1 MEHLGGI
8 ANTLDVVTKKYVD
21 DRVVS
26 SSSTFTGST
35 LTLAM
40 PIGNVV
46 LDVPTFNQNTTG
58 NAATATKLA
67 SAVSLWGNSFDGS
80 SDISGTLT
88 VQARLGLQIYEQESA
103 AASRYRLTL
112 GHLSTS
118 GYTTVACIY
127 NYNGSA
133 YGDILIGTTSSGLFY
148 DASSGYW
155 GIGSGSN
162 TPGYKLHVDGTLGV
176 TGAATLGGGLS
187 VNGNTALTGALNVT
201 GVTGYAQGIRIHKT
215 ENVSSLWFG
224 AVNETGF
231 DAGMFGLTLDGTGL
245 RFRGTA
251 TAEGTTPS
259 DYLKILYGGNVG
271 IGTSSPSYK
280 LHVVGSAM
288 LNGTT
293 YLGSGTTYYLGNG
306 AAASK
311 LYSLTVGSS
320 SSTQL
325 SVTNGGVVTVAASTA
340 LTTSAATYASATGAL
355 KVAGSVAIG
364 GQLQLYGGRV
374 YFGGTG
380 HYLEYDSTNNAI
392 HTDIGFYSDSFVTGG
407 GIGSSGGSGSEV
419 NVNTYAQIQAGT
431 ATGVASEN
439 SAYVPTSYALRQ
451 VYNSLV
457 TLSSNLANYL
467 SGNSPLTSL
476 LLRNTNNSPTITF
489 QGAYDGTLGANV
501 TLGTLA
507 GYRETISSTV
517 YTGLS
522 VGADLFIPN
531 GKHLYTY
538 NYNGAPRSIAYYA
551 TSNYNYLQLGDTAGV
566 TNIKGSTV
574 QINDNAIGTAAYK
587 GTATSISSSST
598 DSSLATAKAVYTYV
612 STNCVTSSVL
622 EDYVL
627 SSSLGAAATKGVATS
642 LSSTSTNLITS
653 KAVYDG
659 CKHRFF
665 KEYASTDFD
674 NGSTTVD
681 TWWRVGSIGTS
692 YSSLDFVFTNNYN
705 SDECASVYFNISQGY
720 SVNGAKIGQ
729 PNYVITQTGGYNKFI
744 KAIRIVY
751 YNANRGSSYPTA
763 HIELLLS
770 AGSTNKL
777 WCECSTTHQT
787 FTWRDTPILGFIGS
801 SSASSSYRATTL
813 YTSRGPSTSGGY
825 DCGWL
830 FDLAANASIGQTSA
844 SQFLIPQL
852 LNAISTGTPVL
863 YRTESVT
870 INSVTYTTRFDV
882 HVARRGS
889 AGIMLYYFNSP
900 NSGSVEMNCIEIGY
914 SSGWKVTA
922 KYTKTL

>member
-1 MEHLGGI
+1 
-8 ANTLDVVTKKYVD
+8 
-21 DRVVS
+21 
-26 SSSTFTGST
+26 
-35 LTLAM
+35 
-40 PIGNVV
+40 
-46 LDVPTFNQNTTG
+46 
-58 NAATATKLA
+58 
-67 SAVSLWGNSFDGS
+67 
-80 SDISGTLT
+80 
-88 VQARLGLQIYEQESA
+88 
-103 AASRYRLTL
+103 
-112 GHLSTS
+112 
-118 GYTTVACIY
+118 
-127 NYNGSA
+127 
-133 YGDILIGTTSSGLFY
+133 
-148 DASSGYW
+148 
-155 GIGSGSN
+155 
-162 TPGYKLHVDGTLGV
+162 
-176 TGAATLGGGLS
+176 
-187 VNGNTALTGALNVT
+187 
-201 GVTGYAQGIRIHKT
+201 
-215 ENVSSLWFG
+215 
-224 AVNETGF
+224 
-231 DAGMFGLTLDGTGL
+231 
-245 RFRGTA
+245 
-251 TAEGTTPS
+251 
-259 DYLKILYGGNVG
+259 
-271 IGTSSPSYK
+271 
-280 LHVVGSAM
+280 M

-311 LYSLTVGSS
+311 LYSLTIGSS

-325 SVTNGGVVTVAASTA
+325 SVTNGGVVTVAASTG
-340 LTTSAATYASATGAL
+340 LTTNASTYASATGAL

-407 GIGSSGGSGSEV
+407 GIGSSGGSGSGV

-538 NYNGAPRSIAYYA
+538 NYNGAPCSIAYYA
-551 TSNYNYLQLGDTAGV
+551 TSNYNYLQLGDASGV

-627 SSSLGAAATKGVATS
+627 SSSLGAAATKGVSTS

-665 KEYASTDFD
+665 KEYAATDFA
-674 NGSTTVD
+674 NSSTTVD
-681 TWWRVGSIGTS
+681 TWWRIGSVGTP
-692 YSSLDFVFTNNYN
+692 YSSYDFVFTNQYGNREN
-705 SDECASVYFNISQGY
+705 ASVYFNISQGY
-720 SVNGAKIGQ
+720 SEGGTRIGQ
-729 PNYVITQTGGYNKFI
+729 GNYIITQTGGHNTFI
-744 KAIRIVY
+744 KAIRVVY
-751 YNANRGSSYPTA
+751 YYANRGSSY
-763 HIELLLS
+763 LS
-770 AGSTNKL
+770 AYIEILLEAGASNKL
-777 WCECSTTHQT
+777 WVECSSNVGT
-787 FTWRDTPILGFIGS
+787 FTFLTTPTQGVIGG

-813 YTSRGPSTSGGY
+813 YTSRGLSTSGGY
-825 DCGWL
+825 DCTWL
-830 FDLAANASIGQTSA
+830 FNLSANASIGQNSA
-844 SQFLIPQL
+844 GQFLIPQL
-852 LNAISTGTPVL
+852 LNALSTGTPL
-863 YRTESVT
+863 MWRTESVT
-870 INSVTYTTRFDV
+870 INSVTYTTRYEV
-882 HVARRGS
+882 HAVRRGS
-889 AGIMLYYFNSP
+889 ASVLLYYLNSP
-900 NSGSVEMNCIEIGY
+900 NSQSIEMNCIEIGY